1 MNAKDIYKKID
12 DLNEAVSM
20 NISMS
25 GDNAEDVGNLF
36 NMMRGDKPEMKPVDI
51 KMVSPRDDIAK
62 SLSIMGPK
70 KPEMDKPMPMKLP
83 MDPKPC
89 GEDEVEEKSW
99 DNSPDEDYKDTKY
112 MTKDL
117 SGGLNR
123 PKKTYPKVAGGDNP
137 MQATEDKIKEGLKNR
152 LQELMSELEEK

>member
-1 MNAKDIYKKID
+1 
-12 DLNEAVSM
+12 
-20 NISMS
+20 
-25 GDNAEDVGNLF
+25 
-36 NMMRGDKPEMKPVDI
+36 
-51 KMVSPRDDIAK
+51 
-62 SLSIMGPK
+62 
-70 KPEMDKPMPMKLP
+70 
-83 MDPKPC
+83 MDPKSC

-99 DNSPDEDYKDTKY
+99 DNPDEDYKDTKY

-123 PKKTYPKVAGGDNP
+123 SKKTYPKLQAETIP

>member
-1 MNAKDIYKKID
+1 
-12 DLNEAVSM
+12 
-20 NISMS
+20 
-25 GDNAEDVGNLF
+25 
-36 NMMRGDKPEMKPVDI
+36 
-51 KMVSPRDDIAK
+51 
-62 SLSIMGPK
+62 MGPK